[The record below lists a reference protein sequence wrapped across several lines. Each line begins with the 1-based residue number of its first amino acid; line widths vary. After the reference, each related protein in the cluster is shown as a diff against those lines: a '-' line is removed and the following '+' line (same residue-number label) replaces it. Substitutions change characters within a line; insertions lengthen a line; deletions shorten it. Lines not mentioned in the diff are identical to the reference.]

1 MSSFYKSFDKYNK
14 NVCKDFINT
23 TRPIDYVT
31 YPKTVETID
40 TLRNTFEKLIT
51 KPQEL
56 IVDNHL
62 YYIARDVY
70 TNTIYICYK
79 NVLVLDIDTYKEGIQ
94 DTDVLQMLND
104 SSYAFKVYKTSN
116 GFHAFCVSDNF
127 DYTDNATIELM
138 IKMKCDFFYAFYCN
152 LRGFCVRLNRKMNE
166 YFYMMSL
173 PERSEAPPIYTYL
186 GTYGK
191 GKVRSDIEQLVE
203 IHMEFSEKYN
213 MYTPVA

>member
-1 MSSFYKSFDKYNK
+1 MSFYKSFDKYNK
-14 NVCKDFINT
+14 CVFKDFINT
-23 TRPIDYVT
+23 FRSIDYIN
-31 YPKTVETID
+31 YPKTLETID
-40 TLRNTFEKLIT
+40 KLRDTFEKLIT

-56 IVDNHL
+56 ILDNHL

-79 NVLVLDIDTYKEGIQ
+79 NVLVLDIDTYKEGLHNDDI
-94 DTDVLQMLND
+94 LQMFDD
-104 SSYAFKVYKTSN
+104 SLYAFKVYKTSN
-116 GFHAFCVSDNF
+116 GFHAFCVSENF
-127 DYTDNATIELM
+127 DYTDNATIDLM

-173 PERSEAPPIYTYL
+173 PERSKAPPIYTYI
-186 GTYGK
+186 GTYGR

-203 IHMEFSEKYN
+203 IHIDFLKKYN
-213 MYTPVA
+213 TYTPVA